1 MSRTHSSGRL
11 RVAAAVL
18 LALAV
23 LVPAVAVTAGA
34 PPPRSVCE
42 PCHEDLERAAERH
55 GIGID
60 VTGSTATMQVHENGS
75 ATWTVTSHYVPSAYD
90 GDPDAERRNASALAT
105 DPALR
110 RDVASRAV
118 GSYYD
123 PDTDR
128 LRSVAANESAVRFT
142 FHERDVARA
151 TPGGVLIVDAFH
163 TGGSGTGWYVDVTR
177 LRIVGPDGT
186 VIANGAADA
195 VGDDIATDDDGT
207 LSIAGD
213 LKDPPAFDR
222 NDVYVAFAQPGPAAG
237 LLARAGAALATLP
250 IALEVF
256 PLVHLPGLAVL
267 LALLG
272 LARWRRGGEGGP
284 DRGRARRWTVASVGG
299 YLAVTLLV
307 QPPTAAPGMFFFV
320 LTALFV
326 LFGLAIGLVNWF
338 AYGRLGA
345 APG

>member
-1 MSRTHSSGRL
+1 M
-11 RVAAAVL
+11 AAAVL

-23 LVPAVAVTAGA
+23 LAPAVTAGA

-42 PCHEDLERAAERH
+42 PCHEDLERGAEQH

-60 VTGSTATMQVHENGS
+60 ITGSTATMQVHENGT
-75 ATWTVTSHYVPSAYD
+75 ATWTVTSHYVPGAYD
-90 GDPDAERRNASALAT
+90 GDPDAERRNVSALAT
-105 DPALR
+105 DPELR

-128 LRSVAANESAVRFT
+128 LRSVAANDSAIRFT
-142 FHERDVARA
+142 FRERDVARE

-195 VGDDIATDDDGT
+195 VGDATATAANGT
-207 LSIAGD
+207 LTLAGD
-213 LKDPPAFDR
+213 VEDPPAFDR
-222 NDVYVAFAQPGPAAG
+222 NDVYVAFAKPGPAAG
-237 LLARAGAALATLP
+237 VLAEAGIALATLP
-250 IALEVF
+250 IALKVF
-256 PLVHLPGLAVL
+256 PVVHLPGLAVL

-272 LARWRRGGEGGP
+272 LARWRRGGEAGP

-307 QPPTAAPGMFFFV
+307 RPPTASPGMFFFV

-345 APG
+345 TPG